1 MRRNHYSKSA
11 RSWSRCSFRVSNPL
25 QHRQKSAF
33 SALLASARICYPT
46 LINQSMTALSKYSK
60 GDADQTPSQTMD
72 TDLTFCCN
80 VDTFKTE
87 RWDRTSVRGGN
98 VRSEFAMRDEFR
110 ELVRG
115 IRRNSLVHSTID
127 RCFTNSLSR
136 ATTAQVSTALCSFP
150 IPRCSLGSDR

>member
-1 MRRNHYSKSA
+1 MHDPGLVAAFESKI
-11 RSWSRCSFRVSNPL
+11 RCSTDRNL
-25 QHRQKSAF
+25 ISAF

-46 LINQSMTALSKYSK
+46 LINQSMTTLSKYSK
-60 GDADQTPSQTMD
+60 SDTDQTPSKQWILID
-72 TDLTFCCN
+72 NLTFCCN